1 MTDEWIASNAEARVS
16 FEERPES
23 ALHKKSKYHPRQ
35 WVVHSDPFYSNSE
48 SPLESH
54 QRQLVDCSNAFYR
67 GLKYP
72 PTAVG
77 GINVPFRNISVEK
90 T

>member
-48 SPLESH
+48 SPLESPNGSWWIVQMLSTGDWSIH
-54 QRQLVDCSNAFYR
+54 PLPWV
-67 GLKYP
+67 GL
-72 PTAVG
+72 
-77 GINVPFRNISVEK
+77 
-90 T
+90 